1 VNQPKKNN
9 SIVAAIAAFMAIIL
23 LAFGAYLQVPILEG
37 LTHDAHHTQKEIYAF
52 AAEIEESVE
61 EDRSDFQTVLHS
73 FDSVLV
79 AIVQKSCLNGLCFWD
94 GSLSRLEQNNHS
106 FISPFNRKIYLLFG
120 LLSSQLP

>member
-61 EDRSDFQTVLHS
+61 EDRSAFAFGMVHYPDLSKTIIRLYLRSIGKSTSCSAFFLHNCRS
-73 FDSVLV
+73 LCCLERK
-79 AIVQKSCLNGLCFWD
+79 VQFRHVGAC
-94 GSLSRLEQNNHS
+94 RT
-106 FISPFNRKIYLLFG
+106 
-120 LLSSQLP
+120 